1 MIFGWK
7 KPVAHSRP
15 KGDWAELFRKL
26 RFFTQDDPHSGL
38 INFQDVSL
46 SPTIHHLNLQI
57 DPGTWVLLYGDD
69 DFAKA
74 LFCDLCFSYI
84 QPESGTV
91 HPALKASDVSFIG
104 RSNTTYGTTF
114 VDHLICGVKDTA
126 KDLLEFVASNVLS
139 ERFRRHLAND
149 SFLFFAGG
157 KKSQEMELD
166 ERDFMEIAEA
176 NLMLQKRK
184 AAVIDTTT
192 DFYQIALE
200 QGFKH
205 SDVFLQSGKTL
216 IWIIDDKNTITKNYE
231 KSPWK
236 DPQFSG
242 VDSKQKMLSLY
253 FPSGSHADYIN

>member
-7 KPVAHSRP
+7 KPAAKSRP
-15 KGDWAELFRKL
+15 KGDWADLFRKL
-26 RFFTQDDPHSGL
+26 RFFTQDDPNHGL
-38 INFQDVSL
+38 IKFQNVSL
-46 SPTIHHLNLQI
+46 SATIHNLNLQI
-57 DPGTWVLLYGDD
+57 EPGTWTLLYGND

-84 QPESGTV
+84 QPEAGKV

-104 RSNTTYGTTF
+104 RSNTTYGKTF
-114 VDHLICGVKDTA
+114 VDHLSCGVKDTA
-126 KDLLEFVASNVLS
+126 KDLLEFVAANVLS
-139 ERFRRHLAND
+139 ERFRRHLAKD
-149 SFLFFAGG
+149 SFLEFANG
-157 KKSQEMELD
+157 KKAHELELD

-205 SDVFLQSGKTL
+205 SDVFLKSGKTL
-216 IWIIDDKNTITKNYE
+216 IWIIDDKNKLAAE
-231 KSPWK
+231 AVGAWK
-236 DPQFSG
+236 DPQFS
-242 VDSKQKMLSLY
+242 KMKMLSLY
-253 FPSGSHADYIN
+253 FPAGSRADYIN